1 MQCIFCLSN
10 DFTIHFH
17 RGEQSSQS
25 QTSLLISTTQWPIR
39 WLGWNPRTHRF
50 LSSAEFFHV
59 RDFINVFFLKSFI
72 VWSHSLVKTE
82 LCKIVCFSCLTSDH
96 VRHRDSYLLHYID
109 QDNNFRSTVI
119 LRSEPGPMQDLGK
132 ETVINYVYWLPRQI
146 MHLLAFLFNLSV
158 SELLLSVT
166 QIMHF
171 VRTSPPQ
178 EI

>member
-1 MQCIFCLSN
+1 M
-10 DFTIHFH
+10 
-17 RGEQSSQS
+17 
-25 QTSLLISTTQWPIR
+25 
-39 WLGWNPRTHRF
+39 
-50 LSSAEFFHV
+50 
-59 RDFINVFFLKSFI
+59 
-72 VWSHSLVKTE
+72 WSHSLVKTE

-96 VRHRDSYLLHYID
+96 IRHRDSYLLHYID

-171 VRTSPPQ
+171 VRTPPPPRNIKAPKSCVLAPGLDYGINKFNCITVPLQ
-178 EI
+178 FILQC